1 MRSCEVK
8 ARDGASRIGEWRDGE
23 RSISFPAAHDVEE
36 YFPGLLANPHSSIPL
51 SAPRPLTE
59 RYLRPYDG
67 ISLIHPEVPSSA
79 SSGDCLLV
87 AGWHTALAYPRRYV
101 GWLTLLKDQNPPD
114 AMWFAPAAAVP
125 SNVAFLVYSGF
136 DLFDFRGV
144 DLRSAQGRFCTP
156 EGDFPADEWLGAGT
170 CSCAGCREGDLQA
183 HNRAA
188 LLSEIALVRAFI
200 LRGQLRELVERRCRA
215 DGAMV
220 AALRLLDEEFLHA
233 ERFAPIARH
242 APFLAHTAE
251 SIRRPE
257 IRRFAERVA
266 SRFLSSR
273 NDVCVLLPCSARKPY
288 SLSQSHMKL
297 RRATGERAH
306 EVILTSPLGVVP
318 RELEGIYPAAH
329 YDVPVTGYWDREES
343 GLIQEMLARYLSSHP
358 YRRVIAHLDGGA
370 LAIAR
375 SAAEELGIDLEVTCT
390 GNPTS
395 PASLEH
401 LSGALEGERSIPHDL
416 IRGTL
421 SWQFGIDPATRGLKV
436 KGRRERRAV
445 FAGKRQLFSIDLG
458 SGLFRP
464 TFEGWSLLGEGYRVL
479 IDDFVPKGDVLAPGV
494 EACDPAI
501 REGDEV
507 LVEGPSARAT
517 GRAAM
522 GAWEMGAS
530 SRGVAV
536 RVRKVERL

>member
-1 MRSCEVK
+1 MPLCEVK
-8 ARDGASRIGEWRDGE
+8 SRDGMARIGEWREGD
-23 RSISFPAAHDVEE
+23 RSISFPAVLDVEE
-36 YFPGLLANPHSSIPL
+36 YFPGLSANPHSSIPL
-51 SAPRPLTE
+51 SAPGSFAE
-59 RYLRPYDG
+59 RYLKPYEG
-67 ISLIHPEVPSSA
+67 ISLVHPEVPSSA
-79 SSGDCLLV
+79 SSGDCLLL

-101 GWLTLLKDQNPPD
+101 DWLFSLKDANPPD
-114 AMWFAPAAAVP
+114 TLWYAPAAALP
-125 SNVAFLVYSGF
+125 SNISFLVYSGF

-144 DLRSAQGRFCTP
+144 GLASAQGRFCTP
-156 EGDFPADEWLGAGT
+156 EGNFVADEWLGAGT
-170 CSCAGCREGDLQA
+170 CPCAGCREGDLQA
-183 HNRAA
+183 HNRIS
-188 LLSEIALVRAFI
+188 LLSEIALVKAFI

-220 AALRLLDEEFLHA
+220 GVLRLIDEEFQHA
-233 ERFAPIARH
+233 ERYAPIVRH
-242 APFLAHTAE
+242 ASFLGHTAE

-257 IRRFAERVA
+257 IRRFAERVQN
-266 SRFLSSR
+266 RFRPSR

-343 GLIQEMLARYLSSHP
+343 ALIREMLARYLSFHP
-358 YRRVIAHLDGGA
+358 YRRIIAHLDGGA

-375 SAAEELGIDLEVTCT
+375 TAAGDLGIDLEITCT
-390 GNPTS
+390 GHPTS
-395 PASLEH
+395 PASLEC
-401 LSGALEGERSIPHDL
+401 LSSALEGERSIPHDL
-416 IRGTL
+416 VRGTL
-421 SWQFGIDPATRGLKV
+421 SWQFGVFPETRGLRV
-436 KGRRERRAV
+436 KGRRERRAL
-445 FAGKRQLFSIDLG
+445 FAGKRQLFSIDPVT
-458 SGLFRP
+458 GLFRP
-464 TFEGWSLLGEGYRVL
+464 TFEGWEILGEGYRVR

-494 EACDPAI
+494 LSCDPAV

-507 LVEGPSARAT
+507 LVEGPVARAT
-517 GRAAM
+517 GKAAM

-536 RVRKVERL
+536 RVRKVERF